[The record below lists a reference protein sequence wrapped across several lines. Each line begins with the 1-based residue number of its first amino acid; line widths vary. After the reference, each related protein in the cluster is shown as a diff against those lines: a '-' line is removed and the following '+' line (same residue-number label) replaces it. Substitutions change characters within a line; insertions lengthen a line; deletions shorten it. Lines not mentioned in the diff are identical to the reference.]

1 MSDLYNFYLANR
13 NDKGVPILST
23 KQWQEINEK
32 YDKETIIE
40 ELVRVIDNTKPP
52 CPLKNL
58 TYEGMQHAFWALSF
72 TDLKHT
78 FLSHDVIKDRVIE
91 KFEDYGRNYQD
102 HGLGVIQMGSQY
114 NEVSNFFHQHLRY
127 NCDAWGFKSPIYRW
141 QNSDNLRNVFLAL
154 WRLGNDQLS
163 NDSYIMAFRLSAYIA
178 TQFKPQVAKFLYEIT
193 NAKTVFDSSCG
204 WGDRLA
210 GFYCSNA
217 KEYYGT
223 DPNDQTF
230 VQYKKQCIEYETFLS
245 GGNNFRLTEG
255 DNYFII
261 EGVKRVEIHRMP
273 AEDFD
278 YSLLPPIDCA
288 FTSPPYF
295 ATEKYNTDGINA
307 DEQSWSRYT
316 TYEQWRDGFYLPVN
330 RKTFNALSENGYQF
344 VNIMDPKI
352 KTKRYYASDDLIDD
366 MVANDAHFS
375 GQLGMR
381 IMQRPKNIPKDQL
394 DEFMNKI
401 YIEPVW
407 TFSKKH
413 ENFDLIDKYMNKG
426 ALDSFFA

>member
-1 MSDLYNFYLANR
+1 MSDAYNYLLSHR
-13 NDKGVPILST
+13 DESGIPILS
-23 KQWQEINEK
+23 KNQWKELKEK
-32 YDKETIIE
+32 YDKETIIADLIRLIE
-40 ELVRVIDNTKPP
+40 TTRPP
-52 CPLKNL
+52 CPLRHIPYDAMK
-58 TYEGMQHAFWALSF
+58 HAFWTLTWSN
-72 TDLKHT
+72 LKNT
-78 FLSHDVIKDRVIE
+78 FKFHDEVKDSVIE
-91 KFEDYGRNYQD
+91 KFEDYGRPYKD
-102 HGLGVIQMGSQY
+102 YGLGVIQMGSQF
-114 NEVSNFFHQHLRY
+114 NDVSNYFHQKLRY
-127 NCDAWGFKSPIYRW
+127 NCDAWGYKSPIYRW
-141 QNSDNLRNVFLAL
+141 NHSDNLRQVFLCL
-154 WRLGNDQLS
+154 WRLNSTEDLS
-163 NDSYIMAFRLSAYIA
+163 VSSYNEAFRMSAYIA

-217 KEYYGT
+217 EQYYGT

-230 VQYKKQCIEYETFLS
+230 VNYKKQCIEYETIL
-245 GGNNFRLTEG
+245 GNNYRLTEG
-255 DNYFII
+255 ENYFII
-261 EGVKRVEIHRMP
+261 EGTKRVEIHRKP

-278 YSLLPPIDCA
+278 YSILPPIDCA

-295 ATEKYNTDGINA
+295 ATEKYNTDGKHA

-316 TYEQWRDGFYLPVN
+316 TYEEWRDGFYLPVN
-330 RKTFNALSENGYQF
+330 RKTFESLSENGYQF

-366 MVANDAHFS
+366 LTGRGAHFC
-375 GQLGMR
+375 GQMGMR
-381 IMQRPKNIPKDQL
+381 IMQRPKNIPKEQL

-407 TFSKKH
+407 AFSKKS
-413 ENFDLIDKYMNKG
+413 EPFDLVEKHMNRG

>member
-1 MSDLYNFYLANR
+1 MTLYDYLIAHR
-13 NDKGVPILST
+13 NEDGIPILSKT
-23 KQWQEINEK
+23 EWDYINANHS
-32 YDKETIIE
+32 KEDIIA
-40 ELVRVIDNTKPP
+40 ELIRLIETTRPP
-52 CPLKNL
+52 CPLRKIHPDAAQHSFWSL
-58 TYEGMQHAFWALSF
+58 TFA
-72 TDLKHT
+72 DLKNA
-78 FLSHDVIKDRVIE
+78 FLSYEESKDRVIE
-91 KFEDYGRNYQD
+91 KFEDYGRNYKD

-114 NEVSNFFHQHLRY
+114 NDVSNFFHQDLRY
-127 NCDAWGFKSPIYRW
+127 NCDAWGYKSPIYRW
-141 QNSDNLRNVFLAL
+141 NHSDNLRNVFLAL

-163 NDSYIMAFRLSAYIA
+163 VDSYIMAFRLSAYIA
-178 TQFKPQVAKFLYEIT
+178 TQFKPQVAKFLYQIT

-217 KEYYGT
+217 EEYYGT
-223 DPNDQTF
+223 DPNDQTYERYF
-230 VQYKKQCIEYETFLS
+230 QQCLAYEKFLGS
-245 GGNNFRLTEG
+245 DVTTEKNE
-255 DNYFII
+255 NYFIVQ
-261 EGVKRVEIHRMP
+261 GKKRVEIHRKP

-278 YSLLPPIDCA
+278 YSILPPIDCA

-295 ATEKYNTDGINA
+295 ATEKYNTDGKHA
-307 DEQSWSRYT
+307 DEQSWARYT

-330 RKTFNALSENGYQF
+330 RKTFESLSENGYQF

-366 MVANDAHFS
+366 LTANGAHFC
-375 GQLGMR
+375 GQMGMR
-381 IMQRPKNIPKDQL
+381 IMQRPKNIPKEQL

-407 TFSKKH
+407 CFSKKAGP
-413 ENFDLIDKYMNKG
+413 FTLVDDYMNRG

>member
-1 MSDLYNFYLANR
+1 MILYDYLMAHR
-13 NDKGVPILST
+13 NENGVPILSEDEW
-23 KQWQEINEK
+23 KDINEK
-32 YDKETIIE
+32 FDKETIIA
-40 ELVRVIDNTKPP
+40 ELIRLIETTRPP
-52 CPLKNL
+52 CPLRYIPHDAMKHSFWSLSWSNLKKIFLPHETVKN
-58 TYEGMQHAFWALSF
+58 T
-72 TDLKHT
+72 
-78 FLSHDVIKDRVIE
+78 VIE
-91 KFEDYGRNYQD
+91 KFEDYGRPYKD
-102 HGLGVIQMGSQY
+102 YGLGVIQMGS
-114 NEVSNFFHQHLRY
+114 NFNDVSNYFHQDLRY
-127 NCDAWGFKSPIYRW
+127 ECDAWGYKSPIYRW
-141 QNSDNLRNVFLAL
+141 NHSDNLRNVFLAL
-154 WRLGNDQLS
+154 WRLGNKELS
-163 NDSYIMAFRLSAYIA
+163 VDSYIMAFRLSAYIA

-193 NAKTVFDSSCG
+193 SAKTVFDSSCG

-210 GFYCSNA
+210 GFYCSKA
-217 KEYYGT
+217 TSYYGT

-230 VQYKKQCIEYETFLS
+230 ERYFKQCLEYEEIL
-245 GGNNFRLTEG
+245 GHDVAVQKEK
-255 DNYFII
+255 DYFIVQ
-261 EGVKRVEIHRMP
+261 GSKRVEIHRKP

-295 ATEKYNTDGINA
+295 ATEKYNTTGKHA

-316 TYEQWRDGFYLPVN
+316 TYEEWRDGFYLPVN
-330 RKTFNALSENGYQF
+330 RKTFDCLSENGYQF

-366 MVANDAHFS
+366 LTGRGASFC

-381 IMQRPKNIPKDQL
+381 IMQRPKNIPKDKL

-413 ENFDLIDKYMNKG
+413 EPFTLTDEYAERG
-426 ALDSFFA
+426 SLDSFMV